1 MAVVKNKTIQ
11 SKRLKNWDGAKDCTL
26 GSSTVDARRQGDFSK
41 DGQAVKA
48 SESDLE
54 YDDVAARQERFGL
67 FY

>member
-1 MAVVKNKTIQ
+1 MAKVHQ
-11 SKRLKNWDGAKDCTL
+11 SKRLKSLDGVSECTF
-26 GSSTVDARRQGDFSK
+26 GKSTVDARRQGDFSK

-54 YDDVAARQERFGL
+54 YDDVKARQERFGA